1 MEVQDP
7 LRNASSVPDNGTCD
21 SRHASGKHETG
32 RKDTLPCN
40 PGEGSGAARLPSQ
53 GPVRDD
59 ARESMAVFVLDK
71 RGKPLM
77 PCTEKR
83 ARLLLGRG
91 RARVHRVVPFVIR
104 LTDRLSEASVF
115 QTLAVKIE
123 PGSRTTGLALVR
135 ESGADAAVLNLF
147 ELIHRGRQISEA
159 LTARSNFRRRRRS
172 ENLRYRPARFHH
184 LLRPEGWLAP
194 SLRHRVETTFN
205 WVRRLLRWAPVTR
218 LVSELVRYTVLPAGR
233 EENLSD
239 LSDEELLVTSPQQLR
254 LARTRLHDAAAVNGT
269 RWVLADC
276 LLQTGL
282 PVELAGGGRTNW
294 NRTRFSIPQTQA
306 HDAVCVGKVTAI
318 SGWRQPVLE
327 VKCTG
332 RGSYQRTRVTAQGF
346 PRGYLTRS
354 KRVRG
359 FQTGDRVRAEVPT
372 GKNTGLHTGRVAV
385 RATGNFNIQTAD
397 RVIQGVSHR
406 YCTVIQRADGYS
418 YSTRP
423 STGPAQAR

>member
-7 LRNASSVPDNGTCD
+7 LRNASSVPDPGTCG

-32 RKDTLPCN
+32 RKDALPCN
-40 PGEGSGAARLPSQ
+40 LGEGSGAARLPSQ

-83 ARLLLGRG
+83 ARLLLERG

-104 LTDRLSEASVF
+104 LKDRLAEASVF
-115 QTLAVKIE
+115 QALAVKIE
-123 PGSRTTGLALVR
+123 PGSRATGLALVR
-135 ESGADAAVLNLF
+135 ESGTDATVINLF

-194 SLRHRVETTFN
+194 SLRHRVETTIN
-205 WVRRLLRWAPVTR
+205 WVQRLVRWTPVTR
-218 LVSELVRYTVLPAGR
+218 LASELVRYAALSEGPGKKLSELP
-233 EENLSD
+233 S
-239 LSDEELLVTSPQQLR
+239 EELLVTSTQQLR
-254 LARTRLHDAAAVNGT
+254 LARARLHDAAAVNGT
-269 RWVLADC
+269 RWVLADH
-276 LLQTGL
+276 LLKTGL
-282 PVELAGGGRTNW
+282 PVELSDGSRTKW
-294 NRTRFSIPQTQA
+294 NRTRFGVPQSQA
-306 HDAVCVGKVTAI
+306 HDAACVGTVTAI
-318 SGWRQPVLE
+318 SGWRHAVLE

-359 FQTGDRVRAEVPT
+359 FQTGDRVRAEVPS
-372 GKNTGLHTGRVAV
+372 GKNTGAHTGRVAV
-385 RATGNFNIQTAD
+385 RATGSFNIQTAD

-423 STGPAQAR
+423 SNGPAPAS